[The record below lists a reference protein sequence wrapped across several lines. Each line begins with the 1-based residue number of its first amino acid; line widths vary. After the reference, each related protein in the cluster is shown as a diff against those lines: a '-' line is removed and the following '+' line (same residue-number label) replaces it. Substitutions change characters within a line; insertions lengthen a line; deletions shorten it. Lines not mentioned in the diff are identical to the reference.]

1 MAVDPRAKTNPR
13 TIVQMAVVGVIAT
26 AIGIAAGLA
35 INWFPA
41 QGSKQAKKLDDLWD
55 LMIIMAVP
63 VFVLV
68 TTVVVFAVKEY
79 RQRPGEELLDGPNIH
94 GSTRLE
100 IIWTAIPVIVI
111 AVLVG
116 YSAIV
121 LHDLEAAPADAA
133 QELKVDVY
141 GEQFA
146 WTFKYR
152 GVDGKPVNT
161 TRLYL
166 PKDQSVKF
174 DVHSKDVIHDFW
186 IPAMRMKIDAVPGIT
201 TSYRITPVREGSYP
215 VVCAE
220 LCGLG
225 HAVMRQTA
233 YVIPAA
239 KFKTWLTKQSR
250 PAGAAAGATP
260 AGGGEAAPATGGG
273 AAATPAIDAKALF
286 TKGNGNST
294 ACGGCHQLSA
304 AGTPAGGIGPDLD
317 KVLPGQ
323 TAAMIKKS
331 IVDPGADIAKGFPP
345 NVMPPNFGQT
355 LKPAEID
362 ALVQYLV
369 KSTQK

>member
-1 MAVDPRAKTNPR
+1 MAVDRQARTNPR
-13 TIVQMAVVGVIAT
+13 TIVQMAVVGVVAS

-41 QGSKQAKKLDDLWD
+41 RASRQATKLDHLWD
-55 LMIIMAVP
+55 LMIVVAVP

-68 TTVVVFAVKEY
+68 ATVVVFAVKEFH
-79 RQRPGEELLDGPNIH
+79 QRPGEELLDGPNIH

-100 IIWTAIPVIVI
+100 IIWTAIPVVVI
-111 AVLVG
+111 AGLVG
-116 YSAIV
+116 YSAVV
-121 LHDLEAAPADAA
+121 LHDLEAAPANAA

-152 GVDGKPVNT
+152 GLDGKPVNT

-174 DVHSKDVIHDFW
+174 AVHSKDVIHDFW

-201 TSYRITPVREGSYP
+201 TSYRITPVREGTYP

-233 YVIPAA
+233 YVISPA
-239 KFKTWLTKQSR
+239 KFKAWLTKQS
-250 PAGAAAGATP
+250 
-260 AGGGEAAPATGGG
+260 GGG
-273 AAATPAIDAKALF
+273 AAAAGGTPATPATTGGATTAAPAAPAVDAKAIF
-286 TKGNGNST
+286 TSGNGNSA
-294 ACGGCHQLSA
+294 ACGSCHHLA
-304 AGTPAGGIGPDLD
+304 DAGTPAGGIGPDLD

-323 TAAMIKKS
+323 TPAMIKKS
-331 IVDPGADIAKGFPP
+331 IVDPEADIAKGYPP

>member
-1 MAVDPRAKTNPR
+1 MAVDPRAQTSKR
-13 TIVQMAVVGVIAT
+13 TITQMVVVFVIAS
-26 AIGIAAGLA
+26 ALGIGWGLA
-35 INWFPA
+35 IDWFPV
-41 QGSKQAKKLDDLWD
+41 QGSKQADKIDTLWD
-55 LMIIMAVP
+55 VLLILAVP
-63 VFVLV
+63 VFVGV
-68 TTVVVFAVKEY
+68 ATVVLFAVRDF

-94 GSTRLE
+94 GSTKLE
-100 IIWTAIPVIVI
+100 IIWTTIPAIVI
-111 AVLVG
+111 FLLVG
-116 YSAIV
+116 YAATV
-121 LHDLEAAPADAA
+121 LSDIEEAPANAA

-146 WTFKYR
+146 WTFKYT

-166 PKDQSVKF
+166 PNHQSVKF
-174 DVHSKDVIHDFW
+174 NVHSKDVIHDFW

-233 YVIPAA
+233 YVLPPA
-239 KFKTWLTKQSR
+239 KFKAWLTKQSQ
-250 PAGAAAGATP
+250 PAGGSAAAGGGTAA
-260 AGGGEAAPATGGG
+260 AGGGTAT
-273 AAATPAIDAKALF
+273 AAIDAKTLF

-294 ACGGCHQLSA
+294 ACGSCHQLSA

-317 KVLPGQ
+317 TALAGQ
-323 TAAMIKKS
+323 SAAEIKQS
-331 IVDPGADIAKGFPP
+331 IVNPQAVITKGYPP
-345 NVMPPNFGQT
+345 NVMPPNFAQT

-362 ALVQYLV
+362 ALVQYLL
-369 KSTQK
+369 KNQKK